1 MTQETRIKVETG
13 MGDYNAVFSPD
24 LEGKLFL
31 LEPIGDADPRAI
43 PYIEPYVH
51 DYLGAPS
58 QEKFLKASEM
68 LKHAGNHC
76 YFPMPFLDYPEGVI
90 I

>member
-1 MTQETRIKVETG
+1 MTQETRIKIETG

-51 DYLGAPS
+51 DYLFS
-58 QEKFLKASEM
+58 TNQEEMLKADFM
-68 LKHAGNHC
+68 LKHAGVHWH
-76 YFPMPFLDYPEGVI
+76 FPMPFLDYPEGVI

>member
-1 MTQETRIKVETG
+1 MTQETRIKIETG

-24 LEGKLFL
+24 LEGKLFI

-43 PYIEPYVH
+43 PYIEPYV
-51 DYLGAPS
+51 
-58 QEKFLKASEM
+58 QERLFPTSKEKLLKADFM
-68 LKHAGNHC
+68 LKHAGVHWH
-76 YFPMPFLDYPEGVI
+76 FPMPFLDYPEGVI